1 MVNAIKMNKGQERFQ
16 KESLIN
22 EKVIGSEKVK
32 IEKGC
37 KLILCSVYKKE
48 QEDYFKE
55 EYSYVADGSHMYA
68 VEKTHKGEYD
78 TMPLYFISKKG
89 ALSYF
94 NECCKTLKQEN
105 ATQKQNKK
113 NDDIKESS
121 SLHINGLD
129 LVGKAFISHLPAEL
143 ADLAEYNNILIRKAV
158 ANNPFTSKDT
168 LTYLRQYADYEME
181 IMIINNPN
189 VEIDCLEQIISEN
202 SHIDKVLVAKANI
215 VRRNL
220 FMDWSRVFD
229 LN

>member
-16 KESLIN
+16 KESLIK
-22 EKVIGSEKVK
+22 EKVIGSDKVK
-32 IEKGC
+32 IEKGH
-37 KLILCSVYKKE
+37 KLILCSKYRKE
-48 QEDYFKE
+48 QERYFKGQDQHSNG
-55 EYSYVADGSHMYA
+55 YPMYA
-68 VEKTHKGEYD
+68 VEKSDNGEYD
-78 TMPLYFISKKG
+78 TMPLYFISKKD

-94 NECCKTLKQEN
+94 DECCQTLKQAHEKIEHSKDN
-105 ATQKQNKK
+105 VDTE
-113 NDDIKESS
+113 ESS

-129 LVGKAFISHLPAEL
+129 LVGKAFISYSPVEL

-168 LTYLRQYADYEME
+168 LKYLRQYADYEME

-189 VEIDCLEQIISEN
+189 VEIDYLEEIISDN

-220 FMDWSRVFD
+220 FMDLSRVFF
-229 LN
+229 LE

>member
-16 KESLIN
+16 KESLIK
-22 EKVIGSEKVK
+22 EKVIGSDKVK
-32 IEKGC
+32 IEKGH
-37 KLILCSVYKKE
+37 KLILCSEYRKE
-48 QEDYFKE
+48 QERYFKGQDQH
-55 EYSYVADGSHMYA
+55 SDGYPMYA
-68 VEKTHKGEYD
+68 VEKSYNGDYD